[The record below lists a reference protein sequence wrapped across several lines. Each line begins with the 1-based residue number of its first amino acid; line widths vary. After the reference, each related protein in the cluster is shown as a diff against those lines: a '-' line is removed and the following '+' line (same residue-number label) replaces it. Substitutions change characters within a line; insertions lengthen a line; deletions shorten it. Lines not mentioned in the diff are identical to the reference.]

1 MSVAKMPSAPRRANA
16 QALRAIAFTGLSL
29 VVCFLVSGL
38 LAAAPARAQAVPPAG
53 GWQTLTNER
62 LAGENFFARSIVNL
76 FKLDRS
82 QLGSRTAF
90 IYWVAMNDCR
100 AALKHNNEFEWE
112 DVRRWYE
119 ARTDAILG
127 GIAPLMHVSLW
138 GELGPY
144 DMAAGA
150 FPIAY
155 QAPPDQIKGVMLTEG
170 QEAKHCAGGIP
181 HFKVPAMNVEFDR
194 SLPALFPIDRV
205 AAKAYVDARSNPT
218 DRRAQVQVLF
228 SLGAPMKK
236 ATIDVRG
243 RPVERLV
250 FPGRIEFVQV
260 AASFATPG
268 RPVQTRV
275 IGELIPPSSPA
286 IRAAMP
292 PANRVDLLPLLI
304 AR

>member
-1 MSVAKMPSAPRRANA
+1 MSLAVFIRRHGSAFAAVRLLSCIVGAGLAGAFASTPGVAR
-16 QALRAIAFTGLSL
+16 T
-29 VVCFLVSGL
+29 
-38 LAAAPARAQAVPPAG
+38 VPPAG
-53 GWQTLTNER
+53 SWQTLTNAR
-62 LAGENFFARSIVNL
+62 LADESFFARSIVNL

-119 ARTDAILG
+119 ARTDAILD
-127 GIAPLMHVSLW
+127 GIAPLMHASLW
-138 GELGPY
+138 VELGAY

-155 QAPPDQIKGVMLTEG
+155 QAPPEQIKGVLLTEG
-170 QEAKHCAGGIP
+170 QETWLCGGGIP

-194 SLPALFPIDRV
+194 SFPALFPIDRA

-218 DRRAQVQVLF
+218 DRSARVQVLF
-228 SLGAPMKK
+228 GLGPPVKK
-236 ATIDVRG
+236 ATIDVSG

-275 IGELIPPSSPA
+275 IGELIAPSSPA

-292 PANRVDLLPLLI
+292 PANRVDSLPLLI